1 MRYVCELCGM
11 VYDEAEGMTFDQ
23 LPGDFSCP
31 SCGSE
36 KEAFTP
42 VQTQQRIRPQEN
54 LREGYTKYSEE
65 YHTSQR

>member
-23 LPGDFSCP
+23 LPRDFSCP

-42 VQTQQRIRPQEN
+42 VQTQQRIRPQES